1 MIRRKAKVM
10 AVNAAHNR
18 WWQTFEVVFGVP
30 MAIAIVLQLVLPV
43 SFPRG
48 FSKLIFIAGGVAL
61 ILSGGILIIFA
72 RREFAKHGQPTE
84 PGLPTS
90 KVVTTG
96 VFSLSRNPLYLGG
109 ICMLVGIAFA
119 LDSPWVLLF
128 LLPAF
133 IACHYVLVVPEE
145 KYLAATFGDEYRRYT
160 AIVHRWIGRK
170 PGMGNVVG

>member
-1 MIRRKAKVM
+1 M

-119 LDSPWVLLF
+119 LDSPWVHLSCYLP
-128 LLPAF
+128 LLPVTTCSSF
-133 IACHYVLVVPEE
+133 Q
-145 KYLAATFGDEYRRYT
+145 
-160 AIVHRWIGRK
+160 RK
-170 PGMGNVVG
+170 NTWLPRSVMSTVDTLQLYIDG